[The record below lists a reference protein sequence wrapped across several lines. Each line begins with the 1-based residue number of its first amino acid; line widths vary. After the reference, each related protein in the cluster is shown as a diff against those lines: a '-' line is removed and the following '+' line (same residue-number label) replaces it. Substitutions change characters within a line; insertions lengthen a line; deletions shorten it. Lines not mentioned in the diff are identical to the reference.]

1 MTDLLSRL
9 RSDFRAGGSREAS
22 ARLFTNLLFASDD
35 AELVRDIHLRIDNER
50 LHRGYCV
57 ECLQAYLVL
66 LRERKPYP
74 RGPRRRWETRLQAE
88 VRRLKEPAS

>member
-22 ARLFTNLLFASDD
+22 SRLFTNLLFECDD
-35 AELVRDIHLRIDNER
+35 DQLVRDVQLVIDSER
-50 LHRGYCV
+50 LHRGHCV
-57 ECLQAYLVL
+57 EDLQAYLAL

-74 RGPRRRWETRLQAE
+74 RGPRRRWETRLQAK
-88 VRRLKEPAS
+88 VKELREAAP